1 MESTWGRLG
10 LDSPVKEWV
19 QRIEGAKIKEIRFNN
34 PAHRQSLFDRV
45 GYLSAF
51 VTVNVDTAA
60 ALSPV
65 RQSR

>member
-1 MESTWGRLG
+1 VVDLGEGLSTTVLQK
-10 LDSPVKEWV
+10 DWV

-34 PAHRQSLFDRV
+34 PAHRWSLSDHGDYKGV
-45 GYLSAF
+45 F

-60 ALSPV
+60 ALSPF